1 VSQDRTEIQEVG
13 IDRLLTLS
21 DGVFAIALTLLV
33 LDLHQPN
40 VTHGLRHA
48 VLAQWPQYLSYA
60 LSFLIIGIIWAQ
72 HHLGYRYIRHT
83 DHVFILL
90 NILFLMWVAAVPF
103 PTALLARY
111 LENPSERQTAIAIY
125 TGLFLVGGL
134 LVNLTWL
141 YASHDRR
148 LLDDA
153 ISPAKVRKLTQ
164 NYLPGPI
171 LYFIAFVLAFVA
183 PLASVILIVLINL
196 FYAVSPLLGHWLGS
210 RRHVRAGPNRATRTG

>member
-1 VSQDRTEIQEVG
+1 MSLEQADSQEVG

-21 DGVFAIALTLLV
+21 DGVFATALTLLV

-40 VTHGLRHA
+40 VAHGLRHA
-48 VLAQWPQYLSYA
+48 VLAQWPQYLSYV

-72 HHLGYRYIRHT
+72 HHLGYRYIRRT

-90 NILFLMWVAAVPF
+90 NILFLMWVAVVPF
-103 PTALLARY
+103 PTAMLARY

-134 LVNLTWL
+134 LVNLSWL
-141 YASHDRR
+141 YASHNKR
-148 LLDDA
+148 LLDEA
-153 ISPAKVRKLTQ
+153 ISPAKVRKLTH

-171 LYFIAFVLAFVA
+171 FYFIAFVLSFVV
-183 PLASVILIVLINL
+183 PLASVILTLVIAVFYLPSAAL
-196 FYAVSPLLGHWLGS
+196 FE
-210 RRHVRAGPNRATRTG
+210 R